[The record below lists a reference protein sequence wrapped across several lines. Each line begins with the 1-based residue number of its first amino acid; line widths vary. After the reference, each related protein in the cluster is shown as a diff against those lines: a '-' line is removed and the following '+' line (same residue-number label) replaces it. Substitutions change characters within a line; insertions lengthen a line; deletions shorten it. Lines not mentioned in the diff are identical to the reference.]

1 MLFKKGNKKN
11 QTVVKI
17 LSIFVVSILFLI
29 VLVLLSTRMTKALKP
44 VSALPVIP
52 DSLSELEEFLALNE
66 KQINPKLGTEK
77 TIIFPDAK
85 RTKSKLALI
94 YLHGFSASRGEL
106 SPVFEDVAKKWKLPI
121 FFTRFKGHGLGPDDL
136 GEAKFTDW
144 LYDAAE
150 AYLIGKKLGDEI
162 VLTCMSTGCSLGLY
176 LAYFYPEKIKALVML
191 SPNFEPADR
200 RAFLALGPLG
210 LLFTQIFIGDYREY
224 QPINLQQK
232 YFWTVRYRARVI
244 PEMMTLVQGV
254 KKLDLSQIKIPILTL
269 YTPYDGVVSATEI
282 ENNVHRLGSKINQLV
297 PLQETKHHVLAGNV
311 FNPSLND
318 LVENRISQFLDLI
331 L

>member
-1 MLFKKGNKKN
+1 MP
-11 QTVVKI
+11 
-17 LSIFVVSILFLI
+17 
-29 VLVLLSTRMTKALKP
+29 LKP
-44 VSALPVIP
+44 VSPLPMIP
-52 DSLSELEEFLALNE
+52 DTLPELEKYIVLSE
-66 KQINPKLGTEK
+66 KKINPRLGTEK
-77 TIIFPDAK
+77 IIVFSDAK
-85 RTKSKLALI
+85 RTKSKLALV

-106 SPVFEDVAKKWKLPI
+106 SPVFEDIAKKWNLPI
-121 FFTRFKGHGLGPDDL
+121 FFTRFKGHGLGSDDL
-136 GEAKFTDW
+136 GEARFTDW
-144 LYDAAE
+144 LSDAVE
-150 AYLIGKKLGDEI
+150 AYQVGKNLGEEI

-176 LAYFYPEKIKALVML
+176 LAYFYPERIKALVML

-210 LLFTQIFIGDYREY
+210 PLFTQIFIGDYREY
-224 QPINLQQK
+224 EPFNLQQK
-232 YFWTVRYRARVI
+232 YFWTVRYRAKVI

-254 KKLDLSQIKIPILTL
+254 KNLDLSQIKIPILTL

-311 FNPSLND
+311 FNPSLNEF
-318 LVENRISQFLDLI
+318 VENRISQFLELI